1 MSKAPQS
8 LPVMMSVE
16 AYARAE
22 QERPLLHR
30 LALGEREMRSRKGA
44 SLSRVFADADL
55 LIKSR

>member
-1 MSKAPQS
+1 
-8 LPVMMSVE
+8 MSVE

-22 QERPLLHR
+22 QERLLLHR